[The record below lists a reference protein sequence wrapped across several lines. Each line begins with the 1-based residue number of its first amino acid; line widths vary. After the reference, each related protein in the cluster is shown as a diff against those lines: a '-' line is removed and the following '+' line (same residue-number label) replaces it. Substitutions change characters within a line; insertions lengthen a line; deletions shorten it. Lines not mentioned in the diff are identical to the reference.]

1 MLHSNSPYFPLL
13 ANAQIIFSSR
23 NTNPLNSSHASQHSI
38 QHHHP
43 RDSRRRSC
51 QQHLGRHVRRFPRG
65 TRGDS
70 TNHTGLHSHVRLEFV
85 HSGLADCSRAE
96 LAFAKEIWGR
106 VLAMG
111 LIGNTLSITAQFQ
124 GTHLAGAALGSLIT
138 TASPLVTV
146 ALSAMFGLEKIPL
159 KAWIGLGLGLLGVYA
174 LSATSGSSGASL
186 AGILWLVLAAVSWGV
201 LGLIGG
207 QAVAK
212 HDALLVT
219 AWASAIACVTTAFFV
234 PWETSSNPI
243 GTITPGVIAGI
254 AYIGIVSTAIAFSAW
269 VFGVSRAGSVL
280 SGIAF
285 FAQPVVGGLLG
296 WALLGENSGQ
306 CLGWQRDCCLRAG
319 ASPTRKSR

>member
-1 MLHSNSPYFPLL
+1 MQATIHSNTITQGVIAATLASAIWGGMYVISRVVLEMIPPITLVCIRMAVSSLFILGLL
-13 ANAQIIFSSR
+13 V
-23 NTNPLNSSHASQHSI
+23 
-38 QHHHP
+38 
-43 RDSRRRSC
+43 
-51 QQHLGRHVRRFPRG
+51 VRG
-65 TRGDS
+65 Q
-70 TNHTGLHSHVRLEFV
+70 NWRLP
-85 HSGLADCSRAE
+85 
-96 LAFAKEIWGR
+96 KEIWGR

-111 LIGNTLSITAQFQ
+111 LIGNALSITAQFQ

-146 ALSAMFGLEKIPL
+146 ALSAAFGLEKIPL
-159 KAWIGLGLGLLGVYA
+159 RAWIGLGLGLLGVYA
-174 LSATSGSSGASL
+174 LSASSGSSGASL
-186 AGILWLVLAAVSWGV
+186 AGIAWLVLAAVSWGV

-219 AWASAIACVTTAFFV
+219 AWASAIACVTTALFI
-234 PWETSSNPI
+234 PWETSSHPI
-243 GTITPGVIAGI
+243 GQITPGVIVGV

-296 WALLGENSGQ
+296 WALLGEQ
-306 CLGWQRDCCLRAG
+306 LGPVFGLAAG
-319 ASPTRKSR
+319 LLFCGAMLARPDKRGENQTLKGSNLEVDQV

>member
-1 MLHSNSPYFPLL
+1 MQATLRSNTMTQGVIAATLASAIWGGMYVVSRVVLEVIPPITLVCIRMAVSGLFILGLL
-13 ANAQIIFSSR
+13 K
-23 NTNPLNSSHASQHSI
+23 
-38 QHHHP
+38 
-43 RDSRRRSC
+43 
-51 QQHLGRHVRRFPRG
+51 VRRQNWRLPR
-65 TRGDS
+65 
-70 TNHTGLHSHVRLEFV
+70 
-85 HSGLADCSRAE
+85 
-96 LAFAKEIWGR
+96 EIWGR

-111 LIGNTLSITAQFQ
+111 LIGNALSITAQFQ

-146 ALSAMFGLEKIPL
+146 ALSAAFGLEKIPL
-159 KAWIGLGLGLLGVYA
+159 RAWIGLGLGLLGVYA
-174 LSATSGSSGASL
+174 LSASSGSSGTNL
-186 AGILWLVLAAVSWGV
+186 LGIAWLVLAAVSWGV

-219 AWASAIACVTTAFFV
+219 AWASAIACVTTALLI

-243 GTITPGVIAGI
+243 GPITPGVIAGI

-296 WALLGENSGQ
+296 WALLGEE
-306 CLGWQRDCCLRAG
+306 LGGVFGLAAGLLFAG
-319 ASPTRKSR
+319 AMLARPNRRGNPKNPS